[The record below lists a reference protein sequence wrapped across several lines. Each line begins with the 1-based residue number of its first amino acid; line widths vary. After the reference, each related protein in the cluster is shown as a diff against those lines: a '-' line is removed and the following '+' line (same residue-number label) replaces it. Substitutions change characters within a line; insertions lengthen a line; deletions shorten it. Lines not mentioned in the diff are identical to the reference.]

1 MIWYLNNADTLIFG
15 VRNEKYENRY
25 IKADYI
31 EFKNSSDGTNVDN
44 NAFIDTG
51 ITDDSTTSWDIN
63 FEFVTLATENWVAGV
78 ANLDVSLYYAYAGT
92 SSGYSWHTDHVAYST
107 GSPTT
112 GTFITATKQSGGSTY
127 SNPYNIIIGARN
139 WCNSTTPTLNPS
151 NGIANF
157 KVYYFDIK
165 KNGVKV
171 AEFFP
176 AYDPV
181 TEEWGMYDV
190 IGNQFHSN
198 AGAEG
203 TSIAGGYYPPEE
215 DVTPAILPYDY
226 NDIPN
231 SAWYMNSSELIV
243 NNMLPYAGSWVRPYP
258 ASMWFLNNEQLVIN
272 SLMPNRIGWE
282 KPYPA
287 SMWYYDEELGY
298 LTNSFLPDELD
309 IPEERDGAFKNCSNL
324 HYVRIPR
331 SVQEIGPEAFAGTA
345 LTKVCIS
352 RQCRYS
358 PGSFPNG
365 CIIIF
370 YEDLYDVDYD
380 EFVAGVNAFRST
392 EIHPYDES
400 SDIQP
405 EIP

>member
-1 MIWYLNNADTLIFG
+1 MIWYLNNADTLILG
-15 VRNEKYENRY
+15 TKNEKYENRY

-31 EFKNSSDGTNVDN
+31 VFDTANGNR
-44 NAFIDTG
+44 ACIDTG
-51 ITDDSTTSWDIN
+51 FTEDNNTTWDILFIPEILGAECWFAGSWD
-63 FEFVTLATENWVAGV
+63 
-78 ANLDVSLYYAYAGT
+78 LDNNIQCMAGT
-92 SSGYSWHTDHVAYST
+92 VDGYNWYTANMAYSPQYPST
-107 GSPTT
+107 S
-112 GTFITATKQSGGSTY
+112 GTQFIATKQTSGSTY
-127 SNPYNIIIGARN
+127 SYPYTIIIGGRN
-139 WCNSTTPTLNPS
+139 AMRTTWTNPS
-151 NGIANF
+151 VNNAENMRF
-157 KVYYFDIK
+157 KVTYFRIK
-165 KNGVKV
+165 KNGNWV
-171 AEFFP
+171 AEYFP

-181 TEEWGMYDV
+181 NEEWGMYDV

-243 NNMLPYAGSWVRPYP
+243 NDMLPYAGSWVRPYP

-272 SLMPNRIGWE
+272 SLMPNKIGWE

-331 SVQEIGPEAFAGTA
+331 SVAEIGSATFAGTA

-358 PGSFPNG
+358 SGSFPNG
-365 CIIIF
+365 CTIIF